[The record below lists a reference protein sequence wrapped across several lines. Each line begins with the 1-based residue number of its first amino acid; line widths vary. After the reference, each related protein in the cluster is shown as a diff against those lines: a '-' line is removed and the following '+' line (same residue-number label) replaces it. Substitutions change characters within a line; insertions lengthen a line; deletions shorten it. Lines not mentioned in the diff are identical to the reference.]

1 MARRSD
7 YDILRIQ
14 TSNTAIMWKESR
26 GIAPDSVADKMDD
39 AMLSWMSELTDT
51 LKIWIDKGI
60 SMTDGELILA
70 RTNMGALVESWLKF
84 FYCVFY
90 EDYIKNPKTVKGK
103 MVEPNNMKFEDLKNF
118 SNGILWDD
126 NKSAMYIWVDKIQH
140 YRNAVHAFNFRDI
153 GTPVEFMSDMDEF
166 YKYVDHILNH
176 IPSLEDFVPYYP
188 AGYVTNVYYD

>member
-90 EDYIKNPKTVKGK
+90 EDYIKDPKTVKGK

-140 YRNAVHAFNFRDI
+140 YRNAVHAFNYRDI

>member
-26 GIAPDSVADKMDD
+26 GVAPDSVADKMDD

-60 SMTDGELILA
+60 FMTDGELILA

-140 YRNAVHAFNFRDI
+140 YRNAVHAFNYRDI
-153 GTPVEFMSDMDEF
+153 GTAAEFMSDMNEF
-166 YKYVDHILNH
+166 YKYVDHILNR
-176 IPSLEDFVPYYP
+176 IPPLEDFVQYYP
-188 AGYVTNVYYD
+188 AGYVTNVYYE

>member
-60 SMTDGELILA
+60 SMTDGELIFA

-140 YRNAVHAFNFRDI
+140 YRNAVHAFNYRDI

>member
-118 SNGILWDD
+118 SNGILWED

-140 YRNAVHAFNFRDI
+140 YRNAVHAFNYRDI